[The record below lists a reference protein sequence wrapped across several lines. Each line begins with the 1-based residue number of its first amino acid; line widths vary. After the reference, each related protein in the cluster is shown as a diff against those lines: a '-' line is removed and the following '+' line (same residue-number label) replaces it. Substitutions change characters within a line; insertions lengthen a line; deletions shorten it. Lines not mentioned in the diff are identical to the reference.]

1 MSDSTLPIPPGGSP
15 PLGVTEGPT
24 RVADP
29 VSIGPYRVLEKI
41 GAGGMGAVYL
51 GKHVDSG
58 LVAAVK
64 VLPASLAR
72 EEGFVERF
80 NREIEAMRKLDN
92 AHTVKLYDSG
102 VDGETYYYAMEFV
115 EGETLMGLLKRE
127 KRVPWQRAV
136 EIAIQVCQAL
146 KAAHDTGIIHRDL
159 KPSNLLL
166 TLDGSVKL
174 VDFGV
179 AQVFAANRLTVTGG
193 IIGTA
198 EFMSP
203 EQAQGRRATKQSD
216 LYSLGAVMYCMVA
229 GRPPFS
235 GGTAVEIIQKHR
247 FGQFDRA
254 KTYVPEVPTWL
265 DDLIAQLL
273 DKDPAKRFPDAYVL
287 SRHLEAEVRR
297 FHYRE
302 LGGSAN
308 PDAPT
313 LAADGVPLGATR
325 LEAGS
330 AGGAGPATLARNA
343 VKAALAES
351 PAGWL
356 SQALDR
362 TVVQVG
368 LLMLALGA
376 ITWFSWPRQ
385 FPPETM
391 YDRAVDILEG
401 EPGPEWIEAR
411 DQYLNKLMAL
421 EDATWVERAEPLMQ
435 QVALYEATR
444 RGATGRGLKPA
455 DANRSEPLRMIQR
468 GLLLQRNGHPE
479 AAERVLMSLARLLA
493 RDPATAELAKLVQ
506 RLADRARDDWQGIS
520 ARRATWIED
529 LLRKAD
535 DLAKQGETAAAREV
549 WDSFLELYAEDPELE
564 EVIKTVRE
572 KREALPVSS
581 PSESK

>member
-1 MSDSTLPIPPGGSP
+1 
-15 PLGVTEGPT
+15 
-24 RVADP
+24 VADP
-29 VSIGPYRVLEKI
+29 STIGPYKVLEKI

-51 GKHVDSG
+51 GKHGTSG

-72 EEGFVERF
+72 EDGFVERF
-80 NREIEAMRKLDN
+80 NREIDAMRKLDN
-92 AHTVKLYDSG
+92 PHTVKLYDSG
-102 VDGETYYYAMEFV
+102 VDGDTYYYAMEFV

-127 KRVPWQRAV
+127 KRIPWPRAV
-136 EIAIQVCQAL
+136 EIAIEVCHAL

-166 TLDGSVKL
+166 TLDGQVKL

-216 LYSLGAVMYCMVA
+216 LYSLGAVLYCMVA

-254 KTYVPEVPTWL
+254 KTYVPDVPVWL
-265 DDLIAQLL
+265 DDLISQLL

-287 SRHLEAEVRR
+287 ARRLEAEVRKA
-297 FHYRE
+297 HYRE
-302 LGGSAN
+302 LGGGADPES
-308 PDAPT
+308 PT
-313 LAADGVPLGATR
+313 VAADGVPLGATR
-325 LEAGS
+325 LEASSIDAGS
-330 AGGAGPATLARNA
+330 AGGMGAATLARNA
-343 VKAALAES
+343 VRAALADTPS
-351 PAGWL
+351 GWL
-356 SQALDR
+356 ARLFDR
-362 TVVQVG
+362 TLVQVV
-368 LLMLALGA
+368 LLMLALGT
-376 ITWFSWPRQ
+376 ITWLSWPAKV
-385 FPPETM
+385 PPETL
-391 YDRAVDILEG
+391 YDKAVEILEQ
-401 EPGPEWIEAR
+401 EPGPDWIEAR

-421 EDATWVERAEPLMQ
+421 ADPAWTERAEPLLQ

-455 DANRSEPLRMIQR
+455 DANRSEPLRLIQR
-468 GLLLQRNGHPE
+468 GLLLQRNGEPE
-479 AAERVLMSLARLLA
+479 EAERVLASLSRLLA
-493 RDPATAELAKLVQ
+493 RDPATADLAKLVS
-506 RLADRARDDWQGIS
+506 RLADRARDDWEGIS

-529 LLRKAD
+529 MLRRADESAKAGD
-535 DLAKQGETAAAREV
+535 HAAAREV
-549 WDSFLELYAEDPELE
+549 WTSFVDLYADDPDLAEL
-564 EVIKTVRE
+564 VNTVKT
-572 KREALPVSS
+572 KREALPAEASAA
-581 PSESK
+581 K